1 MLCDNFVLS
10 RLLQPECELFGI
22 ASFQSISVATLDWRK
37 SSVSCWLQ
45 RIGYFVIAFRFGLTI
60 RLNFLC
66 PSLSFWTSMRV
77 SFQLNYH
84 LASIRRIHSNS

>member
-45 RIGYFVIAFRFGLTI
+45 RIGNFVIAFRFGFPI
-60 RLNFLC
+60 RLIFFVLLR
-66 PSLSFWTSMRV
+66 LSGRQRV
-77 SFQLNYH
+77 C
-84 LASIRRIHSNS
+84 RSN